1 MLVGAEQR
9 VKRVQTRERGPPLAP
24 AEIDFPCYT
33 QPAGQGA
40 VAGKTLRVN
49 RVETQSSTESMFL
62 GTFLYLDLSVM
73 FKFNAIKEAGL
84 FI

>member
-1 MLVGAEQR
+1 M
-9 VKRVQTRERGPPLAP
+9 QTRERGPPLAP

-33 QPAGQGA
+33 QPAGQGAQGA